1 MIRPYLSALGLVLGM
16 ALLPL
21 AAQSQTA
28 EQLLLLQSNPGLASE
43 LQGMTRG
50 TTQPT
55 EGIGVPTADGTQ
67 ALNAQDAIADPDL
80 LLQSTSRGKRAKSVI
95 QDYYRI
101 LTGDILDI
109 YGAAEFAQQQ
119 DNQLLFFNTM
129 GKDYRLA
136 AGDVIRVTLRG
147 LTESDQSLKIGRDGN
162 LILPSLPPIL
172 VSGFTIAEVEE
183 KLLDI
188 LRLDDA
194 SASAYLSLETARLIT
209 VQISGAVNAPRTLAV
224 PAYTP
229 LSRVLAYAGGIKPTG
244 SLRNIILRERDGS
257 VERVDFYNFLQS
269 PIGAN
274 DPIVSDSA
282 RIFVG
287 NQGPTVAAQGFVARP
302 GIYELSEGAREIS
315 VEDLLA
321 LSGTSIIPPGLEI
334 EAIHFD
340 DTGTTRIRPLTRTS
354 MLQAGEVLNLRF
366 VETRLQEAVTVMGAV
381 LDEYSRATSTP
392 LSVSKLLKNGATLAQ
407 NARLDFA
414 LIIDKTGTGRAID
427 LRSAIFDPS
436 ALIAPGST
444 LVILDQPSYRRLVR
458 ANPNT
463 TNDPLLAALQRTDVA
478 EIYLNGTRIAY
489 LAPTSNRSLSDI
501 IQPYYTI
508 NKDTYLHLAIIQR
521 DATDVEAFD
530 VRDMLQNNKSLGL
543 NPGDA
548 LHFFDTIFLRKIG
561 RSRVMND
568 DAAALSGTD
577 TNTSSMR
584 DLLLSDA
591 VLEVNF
597 NGANIAYLPAQQSE
611 RLEDVLDVLGISDIG
626 VFADTVGMR
635 FKDDRFETRS
645 LRGDATLR
653 FQDLESIDFLEFGT
667 TTSAAFQNENKAL
680 YQNLVS
686 SGVSVY
692 LDGKLETI
700 SGPKS
705 LQTKSTDVFKILTD
719 PNIYPYFV
727 IIETFDFTE
736 ATWTRRPATITEIIQ
751 AESTLVPAGSNI
763 YLLSRSE
770 ISSLYD
776 AKTST
781 AAAQLALSD
790 SNGEFIE
797 ADEVVGDSSAIITTS
812 PYGSIP
818 GGKNLARDFSKFIIG
833 AVGKPGPYPIVN
845 EISLDN
851 LLKMA
856 GGLSEAA
863 DLQHVTV
870 QIKKSDAGVLT
881 NGPLIKYDL
890 TKVDPSKII
899 LSDRYSVNVPNLVND
914 AEAGLISIEGEILY
928 PGDYVFSREDTLH
941 DLLERAG
948 GITSVAYPLGSFFT
962 RESLKTQQR
971 ANNHML
977 ASQIEQV
984 VLQLSQ
990 SDRESAAEQISAVLN
1005 YAEQLRSQ
1013 DVAGRLSVNILLREQ
1028 SAPIYLETG
1037 DKLFVPKRP
1046 SHVSVIGSV
1055 QSDGNI
1061 SYRDDKTLSDYVMA
1075 AGGYTKIADPK
1086 RAYIL
1091 LPNGENAPATKGSII
1106 PPGSVIVIPPKVDRL
1121 SALGLT
1127 DIVSR
1132 VLGNIA
1138 TSVLAI
1144 NNVR

>member
-1 MIRPYLSALGLVLGM
+1 MIRPSLSALGLVLSI
-16 ALLPL
+16 ASLPNT
-21 AAQSQTA
+21 AQSQTA

-55 EGIGVPTADGTQ
+55 EGIGVPTAEGTE
-67 ALNAQDAIADPDL
+67 ALNAQDAIGDPGL
-80 LLQSTSRGKRAKSVI
+80 LLQSTSRAERTESVI

-147 LTESDQSLKIGRDGN
+147 LTERDQSLKIGRDGN

-172 VSGFTIAEVEE
+172 VSGFTISEVEE

-257 VERVDFYNFLQS
+257 VERVDFYDFLQS

-340 DTGTTRIRPLTRTS
+340 ETGTTRIRPLTRTS

-392 LSVSKLLKNGATLAQ
+392 LSVSELLKNGATLAQ
-407 NARLDFA
+407 DARLDFA
-414 LIIDKTGTGRAID
+414 LIIDKTGAGRAID
-427 LRSAIFDPS
+427 LRNAIFDTN
-436 ALIAPGST
+436 ALVAPGST
-444 LVILDQPSYRRLVR
+444 LIVLDQPSYRQLVR
-458 ANPNT
+458 ANPNI
-463 TNDPLLAALQRTDVA
+463 TNEPLLAALQQTDVA
-478 EIYLNGTRIAY
+478 EIYLNGMRIAF

-508 NKDTYLHLAIIQR
+508 NTDTYLNLAILQR
-521 DATDVEAFD
+521 DATNVEALD
-530 VRDMLQNNKSLGL
+530 LRDTLQNNKTLSL

-548 LHFFDTIFLRKIG
+548 LHFFDTEFLRGIG
-561 RSRVMND
+561 RSRAMQD
-568 DAAALSGTD
+568 DAAALSATD
-577 TNTSSMR
+577 KNVRSMR
-584 DLLLSDA
+584 ELLLSDA

-597 NGANIAYLPAQQSE
+597 NGNNIAYLPAQQDN
-611 RLEDVLDVLGISDIG
+611 RLEDILDVLGVSDIG

-635 FKDDRFETRS
+635 FNDDRFETRS
-645 LRGDATLR
+645 LKGDATTR
-653 FQDLESIDFLEFGT
+653 FQNLQSIDFLEFGA
-667 TTSAAFQNENKAL
+667 TTSVAFQDKNRAL
-680 YQNLVS
+680 YDNLLS

-692 LDGKLETI
+692 LDGKLQTI
-700 SGPKS
+700 SGPQS

-719 PNIYPYFV
+719 PNVYPYFA
-727 IIETFDFTE
+727 IIETFDTAE
-736 ATWTRRPATITEIIQ
+736 ATWIRQPTTIAEIISP
-751 AESTLVPAGSNI
+751 ESITIAAGSNI
-763 YLLSRSE
+763 FALSRTE
-770 ISSLYD
+770 IYALYD
-776 AKTST
+776 AQTST
-781 AAAQLALSD
+781 AEAQLALQEQSLD
-790 SNGEFIE
+790 AGV
-797 ADEVVGDSSAIITTS
+797 ADEIVGDRPELPVKSA
-812 PYGSIP
+812 YGSIP
-818 GGKNLARDFSKFIIG
+818 GGEKLARDFSKFIIG
-833 AVGKPGPYPIVN
+833 AVGKPGPYPIVDS
-845 EISLDN
+845 ISLNN
-851 LLKMA
+851 LLRLA
-856 GGLSEAA
+856 GGLSETA
-863 DLQHVTV
+863 DLKNVAIQLR
-870 QIKKSDAGVLT
+870 KSNAGVLK
-881 NGPLIKYDL
+881 NGPLKTYDL
-890 TKVDPSKII
+890 TKVDPSNII
-899 LSDRYSVNVPNLVND
+899 LSDKYSVNVPSLVND
-914 AEAGLISIEGEILY
+914 AEAGLISLDGEILR

-941 DLLERAG
+941 DVIERAG
-948 GITSVAYPLGSFFT
+948 GITSVAYPLGAFFT
-962 RESLKTQQR
+962 RNSLKTQQR
-971 ANNHML
+971 ANNRML
-977 ASQIEQV
+977 ASQLEQA

-990 SDRESAAEQISAVLN
+990 SDRENAADQISAVLA

-1013 DVAGRLSVNILLREQ
+1013 DVTGRLSVNILLREQ
-1028 SAPIYLETG
+1028 SAPVYLETG
-1037 DKLFVPKRP
+1037 DSLLIPKRP

-1061 SYRDDKTLSDYVMA
+1061 SYRNDKTLSDYVMA

-1086 RAYIL
+1086 SAYIL
-1091 LPNGENAPATKGSII
+1091 LPNGENVPATKDSII

-1144 NNVR
+1144 NNVK

>member
-1 MIRPYLSALGLVLGM
+1 MIRPYLSALGLVLSI
-16 ALLPL
+16 ALLPVS
-21 AAQSQTA
+21 AQSQTA

-43 LQGMTRG
+43 LQGITRG
-50 TTQPT
+50 NTQPT
-55 EGIGVPTADGTQ
+55 EGIGVPTAEGTE

-80 LLQSTSRGKRAKSVI
+80 LLQSTSRAERAKSVI

-101 LTGDILDI
+101 LTGGILDI
-109 YGAAEFAQQQ
+109 YGADEFAQQQ

-257 VERVDFYNFLQS
+257 FERVDFYDFLQS

-302 GIYELSEGAREIS
+302 GIYELSEGARDIS

-381 LDEYSRATSTP
+381 LNEYSRATSTP
-392 LSVSKLLKNGATLAQ
+392 LSVSELLKNGATLAQ
-407 NARLDFA
+407 DARLDFA
-414 LIIDKTGTGRAID
+414 LIIDKTGAGRAID
-427 LRSAIFDPS
+427 LRNAIFDPN
-436 ALIAPGST
+436 ALVAPGST

-463 TNDPLLAALQRTDVA
+463 TSDPLLAALQQTDVA

-489 LAPTSNRSLSDI
+489 LAPTSNRSLADI

-508 NKDTYLHLAIIQR
+508 NKDTYLNLAIIQR
-521 DATDVEAFD
+521 DATGVEAFD
-530 VRDMLQNNKSLGL
+530 VRDMLQNSKPLGL

-548 LHFFDTIFLRKIG
+548 LHFFDTVFLRRIG
-561 RSRVMND
+561 SSRILQD
-568 DAAALSGTD
+568 DAAALTATD
-577 TNTSSMR
+577 TSSMR

-597 NGANIAYLPAQQSE
+597 NGANIAYLPAQQDA
-611 RLEDVLDVLGISDIG
+611 RLEDILDVLGVSDIG

-635 FKDDRFETRS
+635 FTDDRFETRS
-645 LRGDATLR
+645 LRGDATVR
-653 FQDLESIDFLEFGT
+653 FQELESIDFLEFGA
-667 TTSAAFQNENKAL
+667 TTSAAFQVENKAL
-680 YQNLVS
+680 YENLFS

-692 LDGKLETI
+692 LDGELQTI

-705 LQTKSTDVFKILTD
+705 LQTKSTDVFKILTG
-719 PNIYPYFV
+719 PNVYPYFAL
-727 IIETFDFTE
+727 IETFDFTD
-736 ATWTRRPATITEIIQ
+736 ATWTRRPATVTEIIQ
-751 AESTLVPAGSNI
+751 AESSPVLAGSNI
-763 YLLSRSE
+763 YILSRSE

-776 AKTST
+776 AKTT
-781 AAAQLALSD
+781 AAAAQLALSD
-790 SNGEFIE
+790 TNGELIDP
-797 ADEVVGDSSAIITTS
+797 DEDVGDSSAIIMTS
-812 PYGSIP
+812 AYGSIP
-818 GGKNLARDFSKFIIG
+818 GGKKLARDFSKFIIG

-845 EISLDN
+845 GISLDK
-851 LLKMA
+851 LLKLA

-863 DLQHVTV
+863 DLKHVTV
-870 QIKKSDAGVLT
+870 QIRKSDGGVLK

-914 AEAGLISIEGEILY
+914 AEAGLISIDGEVLH
-928 PGDYVFSREDTLH
+928 PGDYVFSRDDTLH
-941 DLLERAG
+941 DVLERAG

-971 ANNHML
+971 ANNRML
-977 ASQIEQV
+977 ASQLEQA

-990 SDRESAAEQISAVLN
+990 SDRESAAEQISAVLT

-1013 DVAGRLSVNILLREQ
+1013 DVIGRLSVNILLRER

-1037 DKLFVPKRP
+1037 DALFIPKRP

-1061 SYRDDKTLSDYVMA
+1061 SYQNDKTLSDYVMA

-1086 RAYIL
+1086 SAYIL
-1091 LPNGENAPATKGSII
+1091 LPNGENTPATKGSII